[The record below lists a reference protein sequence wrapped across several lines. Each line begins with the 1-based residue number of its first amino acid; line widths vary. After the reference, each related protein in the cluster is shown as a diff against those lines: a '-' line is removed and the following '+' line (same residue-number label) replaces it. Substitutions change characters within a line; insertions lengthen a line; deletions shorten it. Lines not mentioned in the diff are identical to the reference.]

1 MVYRYNRVLLIV
13 VGMTIP
19 TVSWSAETL
28 GVRFSWA
35 GTMACSTSPPAFTI
49 TNIPKGTKYLVFKLV
64 DHDAPDFVHGGG
76 QIPYSGSGRCMR
88 VRFRIL
94 GHVRLKA
101 LSTRMNGLF
110 ALWMIQAA
118 KSSLR
123 VLQRG
128 GSRQSD
134 RERTFPWC
142 EWRRMRSMSD

>member
-76 QIPYSGSGRCMR
+76 QIPYSGSGRVHAGAFSYTGPCPPQGAVHTYEWT
-88 VRFRIL
+88 VRAVDDSGSKVVAQSSATGRFP
-94 GHVRLKA
+94 
-101 LSTRMNGLF
+101 
-110 ALWMIQAA
+110 A
-118 KSSLR
+118 K
-123 VLQRG
+123 
-128 GSRQSD
+128 
-134 RERTFPWC
+134 
-142 EWRRMRSMSD
+142 